1 MMLGEDRDSLRRQ
14 FAAAWAK
21 ARAGQPLTALE
32 HRVAEV
38 IAAHPEYQPLL
49 EGEPSLLQRD
59 FNPDAGE
66 GNPFLHMGLHL
77 AIREQVATDRPA
89 GIRAVHQRLTRRLGD
104 PLAAEHQMMECLG
117 IALWEAQRFGH
128 APDEANYLH
137 CLRRLG

>member
-1 MMLGEDRDSLRRQ
+1 MLGQDRDSMRRQ
-14 FAAAWAK
+14 FAAAWTK

-32 HRVAEV
+32 HQLVDV

-49 EGEPSLLQRD
+49 EGTPDVLQREFD
-59 FNPDAGE
+59 PDAGE

-89 GIRAVHQRLTRRLGD
+89 GIRAIHQRLTRRLGD
-104 PLAAEHQMMECLG
+104 PQAAEHQMMECLG
-117 IALWEAQRFGH
+117 LALWESQRFGRP
-128 APDEANYLH
+128 PDELSYLH